1 MHLRVVLVQ
10 PLYDG
15 NVGSVARAMKNFGF
29 HDLVMVNPCRIEDFG
44 IAMASHARDV
54 LQMARSF
61 SSLSEAVAGANLVV
75 GTTGK
80 RLEAAQ
86 HHLRL
91 HLRVPC
97 LTPAEL
103 AGKLQ
108 AKDGTVALL
117 LGREDCGLN
126 SDELALCDMLVSIPT
141 SEEYPVM
148 NLSHSAAVLFYE
160 LSRKE
165 SQDRGRAEMMARR
178 ESLSLLAERSRALL
192 LEVSYPPHKMEF
204 TLLML
209 RRILGR
215 AELTEREARTLLGLI
230 KKVRWRIG
238 AMDNGSAKGPNAAG
252 KGDGAQAPEN

>member
-1 MHLRVVLVQ
+1 MHLRVVLVE
-10 PLYDG
+10 PLYEG

-29 HDLVMVNPCRIEDFG
+29 HDLALVKPCPIEDFG
-44 IAMASHARDV
+44 CAMASHARDV
-54 LQMARSF
+54 LQMSRNF
-61 SSLSEAVAGANLVV
+61 SSLSEALADANLVV

-80 RLEAAQ
+80 RLEDAR

-97 LTPAEL
+97 LSPAQL
-103 AGKLQ
+103 AAKLQ
-108 AKDGTVALL
+108 GKDGTVALL

-126 SDELALCDMLVSIPT
+126 SEELALCDMLVSIPT
-141 SEEYPVM
+141 SDEYPVM

-160 LSRKE
+160 LSQKDE
-165 SQDRGRAEMMARR
+165 GTSGSVEMAGR
-178 ESLSLLAERSRALL
+178 ESLDLLQERTKSLLS
-192 LEVSYPPHKMEF
+192 EVSYPLHKVEF

-230 KKVRWRIG
+230 KRIRWGISAEAVNRN
-238 AMDNGSAKGPNAAG
+238 DSDDAKG
-252 KGDGAQAPEN
+252 KGN

>member
-10 PLYDG
+10 PLYEG

-44 IAMASHARDV
+44 LAMASHARDV
-54 LQMARSF
+54 LQMSRSHT
-61 SSLSEAVAGANLVV
+61 SLSEAIAGANLVV
-75 GTTGK
+75 GSTGK
-80 RLEAAQ
+80 RLDTAQ

-103 AGKLQ
+103 AEKLQ
-108 AKDGTVALL
+108 GMEGTVALL
-117 LGREDCGLN
+117 LGREDCGLC
-126 SDELALCDMLVSIPT
+126 SEELALCDMLISIPT
-141 SEEYPVM
+141 SQEYPVM

-160 LSRKE
+160 LSRKKE
-165 SQDRGRAEMMARR
+165 QNGSMVEMARR
-178 ESLSLLAERSRALL
+178 DSMDLLAERSRALL
-192 LEVSYPPHKMEF
+192 HDVRYPRHKVDY

-215 AELTEREARTLLGLI
+215 ARLTEREARTLLGLI
-230 KKVRWRIG
+230 KRVRWRID
-238 AMDNGSAKGPNAAG
+238 ARDEGSEDGHKRASSEEAG
-252 KGDGAQAPEN
+252 QGGEK

>member
-1 MHLRVVLVQ
+1 MHLRVILVQ
-10 PLYDG
+10 PLYEG

-29 HDLVMVNPCRIEDFG
+29 RDLALVNPCRIEDFG
-44 IAMASHARDV
+44 CAMASHARDV
-54 LQMARSF
+54 LQMSRSY
-61 SSLSEAVAGANLVV
+61 SSLREALAGANLVV

-80 RLEAAQ
+80 RLDDAQ

-108 AKDGTVALL
+108 GKEGTVALL

-126 SDELALCDMLVSIPT
+126 SEELALCDMLVSIPT

-148 NLSHSAAVLFYE
+148 NLSHSAAILFYE
-160 LSRKE
+160 LSRIGAWE
-165 SQDRGRAEMMARR
+165 GGCVEMARR
-178 ESLSLLAERSRALL
+178 ESLDLLQERARTLL
-192 LEVSYPPHKMEF
+192 SEVSYPRHKVEF

-209 RRILGR
+209 RRIFGR

-230 KKVRWRIG
+230 KRIRWKIADSQDKIEKR
-238 AMDNGSAKGPNAAG
+238 D
-252 KGDGAQAPEN
+252 

>member
-1 MHLRVVLVQ
+1 MNLRVVLVE
-10 PLYDG
+10 PLYEG

-29 HDLVMVNPCRIEDFG
+29 HELALVNPCKIEDYG
-44 IAMASHARDV
+44 CAMASHARDV
-54 LQMARSF
+54 LQMSRSF
-61 SSLSEAVAGANLVV
+61 ATIPEALQGADLVV

-80 RLEAAQ
+80 RLDEAQ

-97 LTPAEL
+97 FTPAEL

-108 AKDGTVALL
+108 GKEGTVALL
-117 LGREDCGLN
+117 LGREDCGL
-126 SDELALCDMLVSIPT
+126 SSEELALCDMLVSIPT

-160 LSRKE
+160 LSQTE
-165 SQDRGRAEMMARR
+165 NGDRCKVEMARG
-178 ESLSLLAERSRALL
+178 ESLALLQDKARSLLAD
-192 LEVSYPPHKMEF
+192 VSYPWHKVEF

-230 KKVRWRIG
+230 KRIRWRIE
-238 AMDNGSAKGPNAAG
+238 AAKE
-252 KGDGAQAPEN
+252 PEMQND

>member
-1 MHLRVVLVQ
+1 MNLRVVLVE

-29 HDLVMVNPCRIEDFG
+29 SELVLINPCKIEDFG
-44 IAMASHARDV
+44 LAMASHARDV
-54 LQMARSF
+54 LMMAKSF
-61 SSLSEAVAGANLVV
+61 TTLEEALAGADLVV

-80 RLEAAQ
+80 RLDEAQ

-97 LTPAEL
+97 LAPRELGKKL
-103 AGKLQ
+103 AG
-108 AKDGTVALL
+108 KDGTVALL

-126 SDELALCDMLVSIPT
+126 SEELALCDMLVSIPT
-141 SEEYPVM
+141 SSDYPVM

-160 LSRKE
+160 LAQTE
-165 SQDRGRAEMMARR
+165 SEGADGCKVEMASGDTM
-178 ESLSLLAERSRALL
+178 ALL
-192 LEVSYPPHKMEF
+192 RETSAQLLRETDYPPHKVDF

-215 AELTEREARTLLGLI
+215 AELTQREARTLLGLI
-230 KKVRWRIG
+230 KRIRWRI
-238 AMDNGSAKGPNAAG
+238 ACR
-252 KGDGAQAPEN
+252 ENQK